1 MIKALSTATS
11 GLQVASL
18 RLDSAAHNVAN
29 SATPGFRRQV
39 VQASARPEGGVDS
52 RVDQATRPGVSLEQ
66 EIVDQLAA
74 AASFKA
80 NAKVIETTRQT
91 LGRWLDDWA

>member
-1 MIKALSTATS
+1 MIKTLSTAAS
-11 GLQVASL
+11 GLQAASL

-29 SATPGFRRQV
+29 SATPGFRRQT
-39 VQASARPEGGVDS
+39 VQATARPEGGVDT
-52 RVDQATRPGVSLEQ
+52 RVDQASRPGVSLEQ
-66 EIVDQLAA
+66 EIVDQIAA

-80 NAKVIETTRQT
+80 NAKVIETTDRT